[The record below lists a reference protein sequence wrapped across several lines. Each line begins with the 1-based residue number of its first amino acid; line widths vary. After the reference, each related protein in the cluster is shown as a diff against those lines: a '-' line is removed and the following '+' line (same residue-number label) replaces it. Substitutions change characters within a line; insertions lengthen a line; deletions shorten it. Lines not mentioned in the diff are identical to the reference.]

1 MKQSPSN
8 LKFKKYHKLNF
19 FFAKTLEKKRF
30 FPINGNYALKSLE
43 YGKLTFRHIEAGR
56 RTIRRTTKKTGR
68 LWIRMFPYVSVS
80 KKAAGARMGKGKGAH
95 SYWIC
100 PIKQG
105 QILYELSG
113 VSSYVSLRALYKAGT
128 KMPVKTKVV
137 SLMY

>member
-1 MKQSPSN
+1 
-8 LKFKKYHKLNF
+8 
-19 FFAKTLEKKRF
+19 
-30 FPINGNYALKSLE
+30 
-43 YGKLTFRHIEAGR
+43 
-56 RTIRRTTKKTGR
+56 
-68 LWIRMFPYVSVS
+68 MFPYVSVS